1 MFEIKK
7 ELDIPTEPLLNQAK
21 SIYNKMIE
29 DPISFI
35 LIPFVKIILIVFL
48 TVIAARYMVRLLD
61 WLFQYNRIKGNQANT
76 FHKLIKSISQYMI
89 YFISMVTILINIG
102 FDPMPIFA
110 SAGVLG
116 LAIGIGAQNMVRDI
130 ISGFFLVFEGQ
141 LEVGDVVQINNEI
154 TGTVEEVGMRII
166 KIREYNQRLH
176 YLPNGDIIQVAN
188 YNREKM
194 RAIVTVTVPFEINI
208 NQIEKILLDVCDD
221 IYEKYADWLLDK
233 PEIIGITNIDHSGVH
248 VTVTALCIP
257 EEYIKLE
264 RLLRAEMIL
273 AFQRNGVEISYP
285 SQMILQTAHP
295 HHNS

>member
-7 ELDIPTEPLLNQAK
+7 ELDIPAESLINQAK
-21 SIYNKMIE
+21 SIYSKMIE

-35 LIPFVKIILIVFL
+35 LIPFVKIILIIFI
-48 TVIAARYMVRLLD
+48 TVLAARYIIRLLD
-61 WLFQYNRIKGNQANT
+61 WLFQYSRIKGNQANT
-76 FHKLIKSISQYMI
+76 FHKLIKSVSQYMI
-89 YFISMVTILINIG
+89 YFIGLITILINIG

-154 TGTVEEVGMRII
+154 KGTVEEVGLRII

-176 YLPNGDIIQVAN
+176 HLPNGDIIQVTN

-208 NQIEKILLDVCDD
+208 KRIEEILSNVCDD
-221 IYEKYADWLLDK
+221 IYEKHTDWLLDK
-233 PEIIGITNIDHSGVH
+233 PEITGITNIDQLGVH
-248 VTVTALCIP
+248 VTATALCVP
-257 EEYIKLE
+257 DEYITLE
-264 RLLRAEMIL
+264 RLLRVEMIE
-273 AFQRNGVEISYP
+273 AFQRNGVEINYS
-285 SQMILQTAHP
+285 SQIILQKNAY
-295 HHNS
+295 